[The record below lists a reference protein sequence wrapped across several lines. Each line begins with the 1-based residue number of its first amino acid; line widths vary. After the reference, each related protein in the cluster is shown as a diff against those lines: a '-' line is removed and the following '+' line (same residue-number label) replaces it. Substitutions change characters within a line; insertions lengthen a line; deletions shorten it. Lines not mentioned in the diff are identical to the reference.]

1 MKRFRSLSAYADYI
15 KWLVKRIDALT
26 AALQFYLDE
35 DYRSVEMGILEKV
48 EDRPAY
54 KAIHYLD
61 GTAATNEAQP

>member
-1 MKRFRSLSAYADYI
+1 
-15 KWLVKRIDALT
+15 LT

-61 GTAATNEAQP
+61 GTAATNEAQT

>member
-1 MKRFRSLSAYADYI
+1 MKWFRSLSAYADYI

-35 DYRSVEMGILEKV
+35 DYRSVEAGILEKV

-61 GTAATNEAQP
+61 GTAATHEAQP